1 MELAVKIDVFEG
13 PLDLLLHLIDKNK
26 VDIIDIP
33 IALITDQYMA
43 YIADMKVDKMNIM
56 SEFVEMAATL
66 ISIKTRMLLPKQ
78 KDENDEL
85 IDPRQELM
93 EQLLE
98 YKKYKLMAESLRSK
112 RLEAGQVFF
121 KKMTIP
127 KEVASFIPKPDPD
140 ELLENLDF
148 SMLYTIFQQM
158 MKRNTEKIDPIRSK
172 FGTIK
177 KETFNIHDKIEY
189 ILNLRKTRKS
199 FNFGD
204 LLKETTSKSEMIAT
218 FLAILELMKISKII
232 VIQRNVF
239 HDIDIEFIDE
249 LQVVV

>member
-26 VDIIDIP
+26 VAIIDIP

-43 YIADMKVDKMNIM
+43 YIADMEVDKMDIM

-98 YKKYKLMAESLRSK
+98 YKKYKLMAESLRTK

-121 KKMTIP
+121 KKATIP
-127 KEVASFIPKPDPD
+127 KEVAFFIPKPDPD
-140 ELLENLDF
+140 ELLKDLDF

-177 KETFNIHDKIEY
+177 KEIFNIHDKIEY
-189 ILNLRKTRKS
+189 ILNLRKTMKS
-199 FNFGD
+199 FSFGD

-249 LQVVV
+249 LKVVT